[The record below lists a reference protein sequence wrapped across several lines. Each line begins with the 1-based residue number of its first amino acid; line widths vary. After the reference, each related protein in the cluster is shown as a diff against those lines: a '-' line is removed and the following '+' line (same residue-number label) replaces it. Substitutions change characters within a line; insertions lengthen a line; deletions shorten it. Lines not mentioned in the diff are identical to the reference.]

1 VLHTAFLFL
10 LHFQNNKDSMLFNN
24 NEQKSPA
31 RRFLLILG
39 VVGFISVTA
48 LGLMVIFWDIPML
61 QNLTKNQRLTF
72 GLILIAYGIL
82 RFSRLFKKKA
92 DEI

>member
-1 VLHTAFLFL
+1 
-10 LHFQNNKDSMLFNN
+10 MLFKN

-39 VVGFISVTA
+39 VLGFVCVITLA
-48 LGLMVIFWDIPML
+48 MMVMFWDTML
-61 QNLTKNQRLTF
+61 PNLSKTQRIVF
-72 GLILIAYGIL
+72 GLVLVGYGVL
-82 RFSRLFKKKA
+82 RFSRLLKKKP

>member
-1 VLHTAFLFL
+1 
-10 LHFQNNKDSMLFNN
+10 MLFNN

-39 VVGFISVTA
+39 VLGFICVITLA
-48 LGLMVIFWDIPML
+48 VMVMFWDAML
-61 QNLTKNQRLTF
+61 PNLSKTQRIVF
-72 GLILIAYGIL
+72 GLVLVGYGVL
-82 RFSRLFKKKA
+82 RFSRLIKKKP

>member
-1 VLHTAFLFL
+1 
-10 LHFQNNKDSMLFNN
+10 MLFNNN

-39 VVGFISVTA
+39 VMGFICVTA
-48 LGLMVIFWDIPML
+48 LGLMVIFWDAML
-61 QNLTKNQRLTF
+61 PNISKGQRLMF

-82 RFSRLFKKKA
+82 RFSRLLKKKP
-92 DEI
+92 DEV